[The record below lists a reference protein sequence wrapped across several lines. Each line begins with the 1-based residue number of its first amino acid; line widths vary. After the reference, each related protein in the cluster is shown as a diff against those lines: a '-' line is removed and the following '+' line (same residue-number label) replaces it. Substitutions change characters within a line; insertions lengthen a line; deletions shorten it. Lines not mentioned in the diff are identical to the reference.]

1 MPNDAAGPAPVREYA
16 IELRRPRYEDLG
28 ALHVAVAVSVSELQR
43 WLGWCS
49 PAYSLN
55 EASDWL
61 SSRIRMWDEGTEY
74 DFVITDASSGEIVGV
89 CGLNGLN
96 RANNLANLGY
106 WIRTNWT
113 RRGIATAAVQMV
125 ARFALQKLAFG
136 RVEIVAAV
144 GNVASQRVAEKA
156 GATREGVLRC
166 RTVVREHA
174 YDAVMFSFTKEDLP
188 KLRVPDRAKIHDA

>member
-1 MPNDAAGPAPVREYA
+1 MKVRPPALLKAEGLRKKFGKREVVQGV
-16 IELRRPRYEDLG
+16 ELEVG
-28 ALHVAVAVSVSELQR
+28 A
-43 WLGWCS
+43 
-49 PAYSLN
+49 
-55 EASDWL
+55 
-61 SSRIRMWDEGTEY
+61 
-74 DFVITDASSGEIVGV
+74 GEIVGV

-96 RANNLANLGY
+96 RANNLTNLGY

-136 RVEIVAAV
+136 RVEIVAAL
-144 GNVASQRVAEKA
+144 GNLASQRVAEKA

-166 RTVVREHA
+166 RTVVREHV

-188 KLRVPDRAKIHDA
+188 KLRVPDRAKIES